1 MDLDGTVQKVAKFID
16 VWYYGDGARAIHR
29 DSRDASE
36 RLLSEIVF
44 GEENE
49 FE

>member
-1 MDLDGTVQKVAKFID
+1 MDWDGTVQKVAKFID
-16 VWYYGDGARAIHR
+16 VWYYGDGAWAIHR
-29 DSRDASE
+29 DSCNASE